1 MPTTITEVRLILT
14 APMGRNLIV
23 AKVMTSDDGLYGLG
37 CGTFTQRF
45 AAVEATLRV
54 HLIPLVIGRDC
65 SRIEEL
71 WSLMNFNGYW
81 RGGPVLNNAISA
93 IDMALWDIKAK
104 QAGMPLYQL
113 LGGKV
118 REAAAVYEHADGSSL
133 EALEDHARRLI
144 EERGLKHVRFRFG
157 GDSKLTRE
165 SGEAGGMAYGGPAI
179 SGMHRPSGALP
190 GAYYDPKS
198 YMRASLN
205 AAEHLRKRFG
215 DDVELLHDVHG
226 RLSVVDAVR
235 FAREMEAYRLFF
247 LEDPLPPESISAHRR
262 LRAATTTPIAAS
274 ELFTIPT
281 QWTPLVV
288 DRQIDFLRMHLSDIG
303 GLTPARKAAVLAEQ
317 FGVRTA
323 WHGPGDCSP
332 VGHAI
337 NLHLNLATPNFGVQE
352 LQPFTV
358 TTEEVFLGCPQMR
371 NGYLYPNDRPGH
383 GVDIDETLAAK
394 FPCKASV
401 IEWTQARLPDGTLAP
416 P

>member
-1 MPTTITEVRLILT
+1 MTTITNVCVILT
-14 APMGRNLIV
+14 APMRRNLLV
-23 AKVMTSDDGLYGLG
+23 AKVMTSDDGLHGLG

-45 AAVEATLRV
+45 AAVEAALRT

-71 WSLMNFNGYW
+71 WRLMMFNGYW
-81 RGGPVLNNAISA
+81 RGGPVLNNAVSA

-118 REAAAVYEHADGSSL
+118 REGAAIYEHADGSSL
-133 EALEDHARRLI
+133 QQLEDHARLLV
-144 EERGLKHVRFRFG
+144 EERGLRHVRFRLG

-165 SGEAGGMAYGGPAI
+165 SGEAGGLAYGGPTIGAL
-179 SGMHRPSGALP
+179 HRPTGALP
-190 GAYYDPKS
+190 GAYYDP
-198 YMRASLN
+198 RAYARATLE
-205 AAEHLRKRFG
+205 AAAHLRSALG
-215 DDVELLHDVHG
+215 DDIELLHDVHG
-226 RLSVVDAVR
+226 RLSVADAVR
-235 FAREMEAYRLFF
+235 FARDLEPYRLFF
-247 LEDPLPPESISAHRR
+247 LEDPLPPEDVSAHGR

-274 ELFTIPT
+274 ELFTLPS
-281 QWTPLVV
+281 QWTPLIVE
-288 DRQIDFLRMHLSDIG
+288 RQIDFVRMHLSDIG
-303 GLTPARKAAVLAEQ
+303 GLTPARKVATLAEQ

-352 LQPFTV
+352 LQPFTS
-358 TTEEVFLGCPQMR
+358 TTEEVFPGAPQAR
-371 NGYLYPNDRPGH
+371 NGYLYANDQPGH
-383 GVDIDETLAAK
+383 GVSLDEALAAK
-394 FPCKASV
+394 FPCKATV
-401 IEWTQARLPDGTLAP
+401 IEWTQARLPDGALSP